1 MDDHSHDV
9 AVLAL
14 EAAGYPVIRIEM
26 RDEYD
31 LGAQFFL
38 WEMATAIAG
47 QRLGIQPFDQPNVEA
62 AKVQARK
69 MVAAYHQEGRLPE
82 LTPVLDDEGIRV
94 YGDLKVDS
102 LSQAWKVFLEQATP
116 ESYISIQAYIHPGE
130 ETDASLLAL
139 SDSLRQA
146 TRLAITTGY
155 GPRFLHSTGQLH
167 KGGPPTGVFRQ
178 LTADHPDDR
187 PIPGWPYSFGR
198 LIDAQAHGDREALR
212 AHDRPVMHVHLGAD
226 LVADLGTL
234 ERAISRALA
243 SED

>member
-9 AVLAL
+9 AVLTL
-14 EAAGYPVIRIEM
+14 EAAGHPVIRIKM

-94 YGDLKVDS
+94 YGDFKVDS
-102 LSQAWKVFLEQATP
+102 LAQAWKVFLEQATP
-116 ESYISIQAYIHPGE
+116 DSYISIQAYIHPGE

-167 KGGPPTGVFRQ
+167 KGDAGLGLFVQITVDPEQDVAIPDEAGTDTSSMTFGV
-178 LTADHPDDR
+178 LE
-187 PIPGWPYSFGR
+187 S
-198 LIDAQAHGDREALR
+198 AQALGDRQALLDAGR
-212 AHDRPVMHVHLGAD
+212 KVLRFHLGND
-226 LVADLGTL
+226 VLIGLTRL
-234 ERAISRALA
+234 ALA
-243 SED
+243 AN